1 MNMNKVYVSF
11 IIIILP
17 YDTLNSISEQEAT
30 HKACVTIHPKPKD
43 AAMDLTFMK
52 YIFIFLSGYD
62 FSVKQFCTV

>member
-30 HKACVTIHPKPKD
+30 HKAYV
-43 AAMDLTFMK
+43 
-52 YIFIFLSGYD
+52 
-62 FSVKQFCTV
+62 